1 MSIYPPRPLVLPLF
15 GASPL
20 LLAPKHSKLPDI
32 LLFNKVQLQKVVAFR
47 GGLSVQK
54 NVCIIKKVV
63 SPPPCIAPP

>member
-47 GGLSVQK
+47 GAIGTK